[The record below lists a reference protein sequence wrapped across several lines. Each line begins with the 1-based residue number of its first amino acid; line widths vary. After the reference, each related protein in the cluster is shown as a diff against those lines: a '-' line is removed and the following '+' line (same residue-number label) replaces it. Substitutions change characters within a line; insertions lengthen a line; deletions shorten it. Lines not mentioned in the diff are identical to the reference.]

1 MNDHILF
8 RSDSLTEAAS
18 ELKRIIDALEDV
30 AGDLAR
36 VDTSEEWWSKLNIYT
51 SRGRYDGLG
60 AVRML
65 KSSTQTARENVADIN
80 EGIRKTQAL
89 FTETDRAITSRAVAA
104 LTGKQFDKYGEPGS
118 GTGASTA
125 SGGFGSV
132 ISALPI
138 DWNRFKPLGP
148 GGFLKP
154 INPLDLLKPGK
165 LIDSVLDHYKN
176 KIVNGAKTAVE
187 AGKQFVSDVKDTAEK
202 LWDGLKTGAKQ
213 IKGKLS
219 DCVTAIK
226 KDWNDKGITYRV
238 VKGIG
243 AVADIAVGAATVVG
257 AVMGTGITAG
267 LGTPATV
274 LVGTYGAN
282 QFVNGC
288 ADLFNCITG
297 DVDKVG
303 NVNVLKSITSGI
315 TGQVGEWLGNRK
327 IGESIGNAIYS
338 VGELGTVAVNI
349 TALSGKIKQAHTSA
363 STLSKSVEAGKKLLS
378 EAGKELPNAIKGIG
392 YIVQNPGSGIRYN
405 LHMLSKQV
413 PNIMKVVSD
422 TELVIK
428 GVQTGQK
435 LIDKGIQ
442 VVNDLAGYNM
452 VNKPEFMPE
461 LKTVKDAISAPGD
474 MIDKVK
480 ESGDTISDAFKVF
493 QIVF

>member
-1 MNDHILF
+1 
-8 RSDSLTEAAS
+8 
-18 ELKRIIDALEDV
+18 
-30 AGDLAR
+30 
-36 VDTSEEWWSKLNIYT
+36 
-51 SRGRYDGLG
+51 
-60 AVRML
+60 
-65 KSSTQTARENVADIN
+65 
-80 EGIRKTQAL
+80 
-89 FTETDRAITSRAVAA
+89 
-104 LTGKQFDKYGEPGS
+104 
-118 GTGASTA
+118 
-125 SGGFGSV
+125 
-132 ISALPI
+132 
-138 DWNRFKPLGP
+138 
-148 GGFLKP
+148 
-154 INPLDLLKPGK
+154 
-165 LIDSVLDHYKN
+165 
-176 KIVNGAKTAVE
+176 
-187 AGKQFVSDVKDTAEK
+187 
-202 LWDGLKTGAKQ
+202 
-213 IKGKLS
+213 
-219 DCVTAIK
+219 
-226 KDWNDKGITYRV
+226 
-238 VKGIG
+238 
-243 AVADIAVGAATVVG
+243 
-257 AVMGTGITAG
+257 
-267 LGTPATV
+267 
-274 LVGTYGAN
+274 
-282 QFVNGC
+282 
-288 ADLFNCITG
+288 
-297 DVDKVG
+297 VDKVG

-378 EAGKELPNAIKGIG
+378 EAGKELPDAIKGIG